1 MKTLMYNQTTKDV
14 KLTGMK
20 PNSPSGKYEKMLE
33 DGYGPIADVSGIN
46 VVVKPTTKIERNTTG
61 KLNEYLDKALNLIIS
76 LESSGNLSPEM
87 KKDVDALFNEIKYSD
102 RLDEEM
108 EIYSI

>member
-33 DGYGPIADVSGIN
+33 DGYDPIADVSGIN
-46 VVVKPTTKIERNTTG
+46 VVVKPTTKVDRTTTTEQ
-61 KLNEYLDKALNLIIS
+61 LLDKALNLIIS
-76 LESSGNLSPEM
+76 LESSGDLSTEM
-87 KKDVDALFNEIKYSD
+87 KESVDALFNEIKYSD
-102 RLDEEM
+102 RLDDEM
-108 EIYSI
+108 NMLNELK

>member
-1 MKTLMYNQTTKDV
+1 MKTLMYNTNTQDV

-20 PNSPSGKYEKMLE
+20 PNSPSGKYEKMVDE
-33 DGYGPIADVSGIN
+33 GYNPIADVSGIN
-46 VVVKPTTKIERNTTG
+46 VVVKPTTKVERTTTTDQ
-61 KLNEYLDKALNLIIS
+61 LLDKALNLIIS
-76 LESSGNLSPEM
+76 LESSGNLSTEM

-108 EIYSI
+108 NMLSKF